1 MNKLSFA
8 YSGTDNLRSFMK
20 NWSVEH
26 TKEIKEWLNID
37 TYRKFDDIS
46 LNALYHELW
55 ARALWFKEWPTE
67 EEIRDLIQYGKK
79 IFSGNPFL
87 FKPEQLNY
95 ITRDY
100 CLYSPPHVHITA
112 IDRLAQLSV
121 NALRAGLFFWENGS
135 DEYRLNAAHHED
147 FVSEIMSPLCE
158 KTVLLEIDL
167 GSGTDEE
174 IAESVKTA
182 LPQWRK
188 IKAIEPDLSGAVRF
202 GYGTIKKLIT
212 YRVMAMLDILMWAKI
227 HKVRISDDRLSR
239 LLYTDEDEENE
250 TRLNHHIRDS
260 DRPLAK
266 KAATISFIRQFN
278 FFLNKNPH
286 LKDMK
291 VSEVM
296 KIND

>member
-1 MNKLSFA
+1 
-8 YSGTDNLRSFMK
+8 MK

-95 ITRDY
+95 ITRDD

>member
-95 ITRDY
+95 ITRDD

-239 LLYTDEDEENE
+239 LLYTDEDEEDE

-260 DRPLAK
+260 DRPLAN